1 MTNVET
7 KVTLSINPN
16 GMTLGELEQE
26 IGWVLQGAGRRLM
39 LQACRVMEAQIMER
53 EKGSYRRD
61 KRRPL
66 HLLTRFGWMRLHR
79 WQARKQDGGY
89 CRPLDEVLS
98 LEPRQHASPWIVEQA
113 VALATRLPY
122 RQATYLLSNFVEAPI
137 DHRSLYRWVQKTG
150 AEIVLEEDE
159 LQQAVF
165 RDGVIPPRDL
175 AQREIILAEVDGTF
189 LRAQREESDRF
200 EVRLGVLTTGKEL
213 ESTTAKHRRFR
224 LQERVR
230 YGGVET
236 AEAFG
241 ERLFLKGEAKLGLS
255 HAHHILLVGDGA
267 EWIEALAGHDRWRA
281 TYQIDWWHLTQAF
294 QRTFPGHPRLVQRL
308 RRDLFDGKGHKILP
322 TVRLASLN
330 GIGDPEQV
338 DKLLTYL
345 QANQR
350 GFYGARS
357 LRTQLSPEARLVCVE
372 GSGAVEKHID
382 LAICRRF
389 KGQGMRCLSWP
400 GRGTRQG
407 ANRLLK
413 LRIRELDRA
422 A

>member
-1 MTNVET
+1 MALEV
-7 KVTLSINPN
+7 
-16 GMTLGELEQE
+16 LEQE
-26 IGWVLQGAGRRLM
+26 IGLVLQHAGQQLM
-39 LQACRVMEAQIMER
+39 LKACRAMEAQLMER
-53 EKGSYRRD
+53 KKDKYLRD

-66 HLLTRFGWMRLHR
+66 HLLTRFGWIRLHR
-79 WQARKQDGGY
+79 WQAQKKDGGY
-89 CRPLDEVLS
+89 CRPLDEL
-98 LEPRQHASPWIVEQA
+98 LALRPRQHASPWIIKQA

-122 RQATYLLSNFVEAPI
+122 RQATHLLSAQVEAPI
-137 DHRSLYRWVQKTG
+137 DHRSLYRWVQQEG
-150 AEIVLEEDE
+150 VAIVTEEDD
-159 LQQAVF
+159 LQEAVF
-165 RDGVIPPRDL
+165 QHGEVPVRDPT
-175 AQREIILAEVDGTF
+175 QREIILAEVDGTF

-200 EVRLGVLTTGKEL
+200 EVRLGVLTSGKAL
-213 ESTTAKHRRFR
+213 ESLTAKHRRYR

-236 AEAFG
+236 AGDFG
-241 ERLFLKGEAKLGLS
+241 ERLFIRGEAHLGLS
-255 HAHHILLVGDGA
+255 RAQHLLLVGDGA

-281 TYQIDWWHLTQAF
+281 TYQIDWWHLTHAF
-294 QRTFPGHPRLVQRL
+294 HRTFPEHPRLVQRL
-308 RRDLFDGKGHKILP
+308 KRDLYHGEGKKIIP
-322 TVRLASLN
+322 AVRLARLN

-345 QANQR
+345 EANQE

-357 LRTQLSPEARLVCVE
+357 LRPQLSPEARLICVD

-389 KGQGMRCLSWP
+389 KGQGMRW
-400 GRGTRQG
+400 TRTG

>member
-1 MTNVET
+1 MTHVET

-16 GMTLGELEQE
+16 RMNLEELEQE
-26 IGWVLQGAGRRLM
+26 IGKVLQQAGQELI
-39 LQACRVMEAQIMER
+39 LQACQIMEDQLMEQ
-53 EKGSYRRD
+53 EKGRYRRD
-61 KRRPL
+61 KRRLL
-66 HLLTRFGWMRLHR
+66 HLLTRFGWIRLQR
-79 WQARKQDGGY
+79 WQARTKEGWY
-89 CRPLDEVLS
+89 CRPLDELLG
-98 LEPRQHASPWIVEQA
+98 LEPRQHASPWIIEQA

-175 AQREIILAEVDGTF
+175 TQREIILAKVDATCWGAP
-189 LRAQREESDRF
+189 LEESDRF

-213 ESTTAKHRRFR
+213 ESQTARHRRYR

-236 AEAFG
+236 AEQFG
-241 ERLFLKGEAKLGLS
+241 ERLFLKGEARLGIS
-255 HAHHILLVGDGA
+255 HAHHLLLVGDGA

-281 TYQIDWWHLTQAF
+281 TYQIDWWHLTHAF
-294 QRTFPGHPRLVQRL
+294 HRTFPELPRLVQRL
-308 RRDLFDGKGHKILP
+308 KRDLYCGQGDKIIP
-322 TVRLASLN
+322 AVRLAKLN

-345 QANQR
+345 EANQG

-357 LRTQLSPEARLVCVE
+357 LRPQISSEARLVCVE

-389 KGQGMRCLSWP
+389 KGQGMRW
-400 GRGTRQG
+400 TRKG

-413 LRIRELDRA
+413 LRIKELDRA